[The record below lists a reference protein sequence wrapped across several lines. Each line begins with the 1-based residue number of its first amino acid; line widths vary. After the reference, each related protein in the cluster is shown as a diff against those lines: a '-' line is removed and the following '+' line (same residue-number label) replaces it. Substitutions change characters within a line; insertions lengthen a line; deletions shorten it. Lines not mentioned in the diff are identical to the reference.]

1 LCSCGADSGDAPQ
14 EFFFIQSLPGAD
26 GFDLAH
32 RILNMRVFER
42 LDFDRL
48 LLPVLLIVAAA
59 FVAWPVHAEL
69 RTITWQDLIPEQVA
83 FDDPFEELT
92 GSQLVDLGLVA
103 RIRRKQASGLRMA
116 SEDRD
121 ELAATEEKLTAQGID
136 IDGLLARRSEIT
148 EKRRQAAEAVVPA
161 LDGAN
166 VRIAGYLLPIEFEGD
181 KVTEFLLVPFVG
193 ACIHVPP
200 PPANQIVHVRYE
212 EGFTTRG
219 LFAPVWVNGAMAT
232 RLSRENLHLVDGAAD
247 VSVGYRLVAKA
258 VESYR
263 Q

>member
-1 LCSCGADSGDAPQ
+1 MC
-14 EFFFIQSLPGAD
+14 
-26 GFDLAH
+26 
-32 RILNMRVFER
+32 VFGR
-42 LDFDRL
+42 LYFDRL
-48 LLPVLLIVAAA
+48 LLAVLLIVAAA
-59 FVAWPVHAEL
+59 IVAWPVHAEV
-69 RTITWQDLIPEQVA
+69 RAITWQDLTPEQVP
-83 FDDPFEELT
+83 FEDPFEELT
-92 GSQLVDLGLVA
+92 GAQLVDLGLVA
-103 RIRRKQASGLRMA
+103 RFRRKQTRGLRMA
-116 SEDRD
+116 SEERD

-136 IDGLLARRSEIT
+136 IDGLLARRAEIT

-166 VRIAGYLLPIEFEGD
+166 VRIAGYVLPIEFEGD

-200 PPANQIVHVRYE
+200 PPAKQIVHVRYE

-219 LFAPVWVNGAMAT
+219 LFAPVWVHGALAT

-247 VSVGYRLVAKA
+247 VSVGYRLVAKS

-263 Q
+263 E

>member
-1 LCSCGADSGDAPQ
+1 MC
-14 EFFFIQSLPGAD
+14 
-26 GFDLAH
+26 
-32 RILNMRVFER
+32 VFGR
-42 LDFDRL
+42 LEFDRL
-48 LLPVLLIVAAA
+48 LAVLLIFAAA
-59 FVAWPVHAEL
+59 IVAWPVHAEV
-69 RTITWQDLIPEQVA
+69 RIITWQDLTPEPVP
-83 FDDPFEELT
+83 FEDPFEELT
-92 GSQLVDLGLVA
+92 VSQLVDLGLVA

-116 SEDRD
+116 SGERD

-136 IDGLLARRSEIT
+136 IDGLLARRAEIT

-161 LDGAN
+161 LDGAK
-166 VRIAGYLLPIEFEGD
+166 VRIAGYVLPIEFEGD

-200 PPANQIVHVRYE
+200 PPANQIVHVRHE

-219 LFAPVWVNGAMAT
+219 LFAPVWVNGALAT

-247 VSVGYRLVAKA
+247 VSVGYRLVAKS

-263 Q
+263 E